1 MENEKVEATSS
12 KEGMLAMMDE
22 GTDQNVPTNGVL
34 TLKDVERLKMLAT
47 STDEGNKNLLFAY
60 LDAVTYA
67 GNEIALLTF
76 FKKCQHYISTTDFEK
91 NSPKFVAWLSS
102 FKIDNFSKNKIIS
115 YDDITRIYQDPKT
128 KFNTPE
134 NLEFYMAGFAE
145 WAEELTLLTIPE
157 SKQENVDVTIKITKA
172 SPVPFVIPP
181 IPSYPPN
188 KTLDKNDV
196 KDLITISKYIKSD
209 SEFDDFVKNLEKY
222 TLHSGNEI
230 AFGVIHKHLAQIN
243 SEELTRENSSFKPY
257 VLDQKRFE
265 AAAPK
270 VHKKLLDMNIENYNK
285 SSLFVFRDLIYHF
298 EKQTKSDKHWE
309 LIKEFYGKYIAHI
322 VRKNFSLCDI
332 EVSVVIS

>member
-34 TLKDVERLKMLAT
+34 TLRDVERLKMLAT

-102 FKIDNFSKNKIIS
+102 FRIDNFTKNKIIA
-115 YDDITRIYQDPKT
+115 YDDITKIYNSPKS

-172 SPVPFVIPP
+172 APVAFAIPP
-181 IPSYPPN
+181 IPSYPA
-188 KTLDKNDV
+188 KKVLDKNDV

-209 SEFDDFVKNLEKY
+209 SEFDDFANNLEKY
-222 TLHSGNEI
+222 ALTGSNEV
-230 AFGVIHKHLAQIN
+230 AFGIIHKHLSQVN
-243 SEELTRENSSFKPY
+243 SEELIREGAPFKPY
-257 VLDQKRFE
+257 VFDQKRFE
-265 AAAPK
+265 SAAPK

-285 SSLFVFRDLIYHF
+285 SNLFVFRDLIYHF
-298 EKQTKSDKHWE
+298 EKQTKTDAHWE
-309 LIKEFYGKYIAHI
+309 LIKEFYGKYVAHI
-322 VRKNFSLCDI
+322 TRKNFSLCDI
-332 EVSVVIS
+332 EVSAIIS